1 MYDLQRLEDE
11 YKTNCGAFKLL
22 DVMLKDVLWMWL

>member
-1 MYDLQRLEDE
+1 MYDLQRLEGG
-11 YKTNCGAFKLL
+11 YTTNYGAFKLL